1 MLDVSKKKKRA
12 VRHGR
17 LWLVLAA
24 AALAVGIGVS
34 VLWLNQP
41 EEPVEEHAHETSG
54 TLAAYTPAQ
63 VLRLAV
69 TLRSGESWAATQTTE
84 GALTLEDDPGYEVS
98 TSMAQRLLDAA
109 SSVSYQEIL
118 TEDPAE
124 YADRLAD
131 FGLDAPRLVAEITYE
146 DGSAWVLR
154 VGNTLSLQED
164 NAYYMTVDGD
174 DRLFSLD
181 KGTAEDMMVEKAL
194 LHPVTQPTLH
204 KARFDRI
211 TFADGG
217 GNTLAEWTL
226 RGEIGGNAQD
236 RWVLTAP
243 AAYPADGE
251 SMSNLLENLENLR
264 LGAYVGE
271 ATPENLAAFGFEE
284 PRFVITIHQ
293 AAGSIGTTGVDG
305 VYSVTDWP
313 EDTFTMTI
321 GGAKSDMVDY
331 VLVGESIYITS
342 HFTLEVFMD
351 MDAASTLSRYTV
363 PVALGNLRA
372 MTIRTA
378 AGEAVYTVTRTEQV
392 AENNDLVTDSQGN
405 VLYDLTCDVN
415 GTPLP
420 YAAFESAYN
429 ELLKVTVS
437 GTLPKGWQA
446 SEAPHATY
454 IFEAVTGERYT
465 LELVKFDAMHDALL
479 LDGNALFYLIKDGMA
494 FHVE

>member
-1 MLDVSKKKKRA
+1 MLDVSKKKKRSA
-12 VRHGR
+12 RHGR
-17 LWLVLAA
+17 LWLAIFALALAAGIGA
-24 AALAVGIGVS
+24 AAL
-34 VLWLNQP
+34 WMNQP
-41 EEPVEEHAHETSG
+41 QEPVEEHAHETSG

-63 VLRLAV
+63 VARLAV

-84 GALTLEDDPGYEVS
+84 GMLTLEDDPGYEVS
-98 TSMAQRLLDAA
+98 AAMAQRLLDAA
-109 SSVSYQEIL
+109 GSVSYQEIL
-118 TEDPAE
+118 TDDPAE
-124 YADRLAD
+124 YADRLGD
-131 FGLDAPRLVAEITYE
+131 FGLDVPRLVAEITYA

-181 KGTAEDMMVEKAL
+181 KGTAEDLMVEKAL

-211 TFADGG
+211 TFADGKG
-217 GNTLAEWTL
+217 STLAEWTL

-236 RWVLTAP
+236 RWALTAP

-251 SMSNLLENLENLR
+251 SMGNLLENLENLR

-271 ATPENLAAFGFEE
+271 ATPENLAVFGFEE

-293 AAGSIGTTGVDG
+293 AAGSIGTTGMDG

-351 MDAASTLSRYTV
+351 LDAASTLSRYTV

-372 MTIRTA
+372 MTICTA
-378 AGEAVYTVTRTEQV
+378 AGESVYTVTRTEQV
-392 AENNDLVTDSQGN
+392 AENNELVTDSQGN

-415 GTPLP
+415 GTPLA

-446 SEAPHATY
+446 TEAPHTAY
-454 IFEAVTGERYT
+454 VFEAVTGESYT
-465 LELVKFDAMHDALL
+465 LELVKFDAMHDAVL
-479 LDGNALFYLIKDGMA
+479 LDGNALFYLIRDGMA
-494 FHVE
+494 FRVE